1 MNGSKLLSSVVLLYI
16 DDRLQSEFSS
26 PSPFSCLVW
35 KSQIAHRVS
44 YSRQLCGQLLRPRSI
59 VTLPALLAS
68 LDQHVLCNFYP

>member
-16 DDRLQSEFSS
+16 DDRLPSEFSS

-44 YSRQLCGQLLRPRSI
+44 YSRQLCGQFTTSEKHCDF
-59 VTLPALLAS
+59 TCLA
-68 LDQHVLCNFYP
+68 CFA

>member
-1 MNGSKLLSSVVLLYI
+1 MVQSFCLLSSVVLLYI

-44 YSRQLCGQLLRPRSI
+44 YSRQLCGQFYYVRE
-59 VTLPALLAS
+59 AL
-68 LDQHVLCNFYP
+68 